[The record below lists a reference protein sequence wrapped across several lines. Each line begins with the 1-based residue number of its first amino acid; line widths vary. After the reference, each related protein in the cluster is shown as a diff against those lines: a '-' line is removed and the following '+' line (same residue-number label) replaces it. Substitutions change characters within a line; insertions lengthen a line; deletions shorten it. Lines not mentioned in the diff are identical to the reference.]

1 MTEDSDKPA
10 SDPEGKETGP
20 ARHLPNFLTIV
31 RFALVFPTGWLL
43 WHGAVA
49 DALVLIAIAGATDFI
64 DGELA
69 RRFNWRTAFGAIAD
83 PAADKLL
90 VLVVFVVLVLQGHV
104 PAWLLGIVVGRD
116 VVIVAGA
123 LAYRLV
129 LGKYEVEPTKM
140 SKVNTGLQIVLLL
153 LVLLGLL
160 GVDPVAIYAAGIADP
175 WGFVLVGVSG
185 VVTGA
190 HYVIVWGLRARVEL
204 RGRRE
209 TAGIRP

>member
-1 MTEDSDKPA
+1 MTEDSDKA
-10 SDPEGKETGP
+10 TVEAEDQETGP
-20 ARHLPNFLTIV
+20 ARHLPNFFTIV
-31 RFALVFPTGWLL
+31 RFVLVFPTGWLL

-116 VVIVAGA
+116 LVIVAGA

-185 VVTGA
+185 VATGA

-209 TAGIRP
+209 TAGTGP

>member
-1 MTEDSDKPA
+1 MTDDAEKPA
-10 SDPEGKETGP
+10 IDDDGAETGP
-20 ARHLPNFLTIV
+20 ARHLPNFFTIV

-43 WHGAVA
+43 WHGEVA

-83 PAADKLL
+83 PAADKIL

-104 PAWLLGIVVGRD
+104 PVWLLGILVGRD
-116 VVIVAGA
+116 LVIVAGA
-123 LAYRLV
+123 LAYRLIV
-129 LGKYEVEPTKM
+129 GKYEVAPTKL

-160 GVDPVAIYAAGIADP
+160 GVDPVAFYTASIANP

-190 HYVIVWGLRARVEL
+190 QYVIVWSLRTRAEL
-204 RGRRE
+204 RSRRQ
-209 TAGIRP
+209 AAWVPP

>member
-1 MTEDSDKPA
+1 M
-10 SDPEGKETGP
+10 
-20 ARHLPNFLTIV
+20 
-31 RFALVFPTGWLL
+31 LVFPTGWLL

-116 VVIVAGA
+116 LVIVAGA

-153 LVLLGLL
+153 MVLLGLL
-160 GVDPVAIYAAGIADP
+160 GVDPVAMYAARIADP
-175 WGFVLVGVSG
+175 WGFVLVGLSG

-190 HYVIVWGLRARVEL
+190 HYVIVWGLARP
-204 RGRRE
+204 RGV
-209 TAGIRP
+209 AGPSRNGGEAGP

>member
-1 MTEDSDKPA
+1 MTEDPGKPTI
-10 SDPEGKETGP
+10 DEEGTETGP
-20 ARHLPNFLTIV
+20 ARHLPNFFTIV
-31 RFALVFPTGWLL
+31 RFVLVFPTGWLL

-104 PAWLLGIVVGRD
+104 PAWLLGIVWGRD
-116 VVIVAGA
+116 LVIVAGA

-153 LVLLGLL
+153 MVLLGLL
-160 GVDPVAIYAAGIADP
+160 GVDPVAMYAARIADP
-175 WGFVLVGVSG
+175 WGFVLVGLSG

-209 TAGIRP
+209 TAGDGP